1 MKKLKCYEASSSA
14 VQFFRVKVLQTIFE
28 LQESMTLSEI
38 AFADFPVV
46 QQRSLYWHLQF
57 SLISASSWK
66 QVLKV
71 LDKKQFKF
79 KVLLFALIYYFAL
92 MNDRDSIP
100 TINLNLFAATPGT
113 V

>member
-46 QQRSLYWHLQF
+46 QQRSLYWHQQF

-71 LDKKQFKF
+71 LDKKQFK
-79 KVLLFALIYYFAL
+79 VLLFALIYYFAL
-92 MNDRDSIP
+92 MNGRDSIP